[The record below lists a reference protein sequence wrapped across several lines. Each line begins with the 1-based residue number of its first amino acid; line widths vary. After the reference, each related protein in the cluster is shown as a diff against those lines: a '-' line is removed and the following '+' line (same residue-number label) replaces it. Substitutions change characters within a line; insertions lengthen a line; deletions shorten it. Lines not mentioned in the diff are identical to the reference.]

1 MRGHCLLNF
10 VLYKS
15 VKNEFG
21 DYIRKGMMRY
31 NIPFKS
37 PDSKKIGPQRVIEF
51 GGYTFSIFS
60 YKDGSISVYTDS
72 GYFELERM
80 GSSTGKFSTP
90 NDEIMEI
97 IYMLY

>member
-10 VLYKS
+10 VLYKP

-37 PDSKKIGPQRVIEF
+37 PDSKEIGPQRVIEF
-51 GGYTFSIFS
+51 GGYNFFIFCNE
-60 YKDGSISVYTDS
+60 DGRVSVYTDC
-72 GYFELERM
+72 GDFELEGI